1 MKIWDCKCT
10 ECKAEFQAVLEGA
23 DDVVECPSCNSKKV
37 DLTETEMEF
46 GCGGGC
52 GSCGGGCGSADAE

>member
-10 ECKAEFQAVLEGA
+10 ECQAEFQAVLEGK
-23 DDVVECPSCNSKKV
+23 DDIVECPSCNSKKV
-37 DLTETEMEF
+37 ATTETDIEF

-52 GSCGGGCGSADAE
+52 GSCGGCGTK